1 MHFNLADLW
10 ERVADTV
17 PDHDAVVDGERRFT
31 YAELDER
38 ADRLAHTLAAQGI
51 GPGEH
56 VAVYL
61 YNSVEY
67 LETML
72 AAFKLRAV
80 PINVNYRY
88 VEDELRYLFTD
99 CDARAVVFH
108 EEFAPKL
115 CAIRS
120 SLPLLRTFI
129 AVGTGAGATT
139 AISARPDGEAHA
151 DATGNTGNI
160 AASGDTGDGLG
171 CIDYEAALRDAP
183 QGRAGTDRS
192 GDDLYILYTGGT
204 TGMPKGVMWRHE
216 DVFFGAMGG
225 GGGGGPAIT
234 TPEQIAER
242 CLVPRTRCVPACP
255 FMHGTAHWMAFST
268 LFLGG
273 TVIIPTE
280 HTLAPVE
287 LWQLIA
293 REQANFLVI
302 VGDAFARPLL
312 DALEPDAQPNAAGV
326 DLSSCRVI
334 LSGGAILS
342 PTLKRALVERLPGV
356 LVVDGYGASET
367 GGQGQ
372 SVTVAGA
379 PIASAPR
386 FSVND
391 ETRVLGPDF
400 QPLPAGVVGLLARRG
415 HIPLGYYKDPEK
427 TAATFPIVDGV
438 RWSVPGDHAVVE
450 DDGTITLL
458 GRGSVS
464 INTGGEKVYP
474 EEVES
479 ALKSFDAIFDAV
491 VVGVPDARF
500 GERVVAVV
508 QVRPGE
514 SPALAVIQ
522 EHLRSQLAGYKVPR
536 GMVQVDQIVRSPSG
550 KPDYR
555 WAKAT
560 AIDGLEKPPA

>member
-1 MHFNLADLW
+1 MRP
-10 ERVADTV
+10 ESIT
-17 PDHDAVVDGERRFT
+17 
-31 YAELDER
+31 
-38 ADRLAHTLAAQGI
+38 
-51 GPGEH
+51 GPGW
-56 VAVYL
+56 
-61 YNSVEY
+61 
-67 LETML
+67 LE
-72 AAFKLRAV
+72 
-80 PINVNYRY
+80 
-88 VEDELRYLFTD
+88 
-99 CDARAVVFH
+99 
-108 EEFAPKL
+108 
-115 CAIRS
+115 
-120 SLPLLRTFI
+120 
-129 AVGTGAGATT
+129 
-139 AISARPDGEAHA
+139 
-151 DATGNTGNI
+151 
-160 AASGDTGDGLG
+160 
-171 CIDYEAALRDAP
+171 YEAALRSAP
-183 QGRAGTDRS
+183 EGRAGRERS

-225 GGGGGPAIT
+225 GGGGGAVIT
-234 TPEQIAER
+234 TPDEIAQR

-255 FMHGTAHWMAFST
+255 FMHGTAHWMALST

-273 TVIIPTE
+273 TVIIPTD
-280 HTLAPVE
+280 HTLAPVR

-302 VGDAFARPLL
+302 VGDAFARPML
-312 DALEPDAQPNAAGV
+312 DALERDSEPNAADL

-342 PTLKRALVERLPGV
+342 PTLKRALVDRLPGV
-356 LVVDGYGASET
+356 LLVDGYGASET

-379 PIASAPR
+379 PIATAPR

-391 ETRVLGPDF
+391 ETSVLGTDF

-427 TAATFPIVDGV
+427 TAATFPVVDGV

-479 ALKSFDAIFDAV
+479 ALKAFDAVFDAV

-508 QVRPGE
+508 QARPGA
-514 SPALAVIQ
+514 SPTLADIQ
-522 EHLRSQLAGYKVPR
+522 EHLRGQLAGYKVPR
-536 GMVQVDQIVRSPSG
+536 GVVQVDQIVRSPSG

-555 WAKAT
+555 WARAT